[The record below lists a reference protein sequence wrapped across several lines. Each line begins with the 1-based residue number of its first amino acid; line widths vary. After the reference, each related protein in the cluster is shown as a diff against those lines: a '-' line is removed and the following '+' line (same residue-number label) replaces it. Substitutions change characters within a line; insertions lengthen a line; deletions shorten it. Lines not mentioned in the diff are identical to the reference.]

1 MIRDTSETDKVV
13 LKTEKKYSKK
23 TLFGVI
29 AVVAAVL
36 FALFSY
42 NFGAWIQADK
52 TISKDRLRIAT
63 VKQGKFERSISVQG
77 RVVASIRPT
86 IYSLSDGVARLKVQ
100 SGDTV
105 KKGQVL
111 ISIHSPEI
119 ENRYKQVKSGLDKVK
134 IEFER
139 LTIETKQK
147 KLDAERSLAL
157 LEIETTA
164 AQRRMARMEKALKS
178 NIFSQE
184 DYELA
189 QDTLA
194 NATIRL
200 KLEKKRLNLE
210 QERLDFE
217 LKSKTLEVDRQE
229 LELANVQRQKD
240 ELEVASPTDGFIGN
254 LFIEDRDKVTSNQSL
269 LSVINLSEFEVH
281 VDIAE
286 NYADSLFVNM
296 NAELNLQGD
305 EIKGVLSSVS
315 PEVSEGYVKG
325 RIRILDQKNKLKQN
339 QRVTVKIVLESKQ
352 NALII
357 ARGPFLEEYAGG
369 GAYVV
374 KENLAEFTPI
384 KVGGVGISEVEVLE
398 GLSTGDNVII
408 STTLSLNR
416 AGKVL
421 IR

>member
-13 LKTEKKYSKK
+13 IKQNKFYEKKGLIAAGIVGCGLVAL
-23 TLFGVI
+23 LFI
-29 AVVAAVL
+29 
-36 FALFSY
+36 Y
-42 NFGAWIQADK
+42 NFGAWVQADK

-63 VKQGKFERSISVQG
+63 VKKGTFERSISVQG
-77 RVVASIRPT
+77 KVVASIRPT

-105 KKGQVL
+105 KKDQVL

-119 ENRYKQVKSGLDKVK
+119 ENQYKQVKSGLDKVK
-134 IEFER
+134 IEYER
-139 LTIETKQK
+139 LLIETKQK
-147 KLDAERSLAL
+147 KLEADSSLTL
-157 LEIETTA
+157 LDIETTA
-164 AQRRMARMEKALKS
+164 AERRMARMETSLES
-178 NIFSQE
+178 SIISQE

-189 QDTLA
+189 QDALA
-194 NATIRL
+194 NAKVRL
-200 KLEKKRLNLE
+200 DLEKKRLKLV

-217 LKSKTLEVDRQE
+217 LKSKQFEVESQE

-240 ELEVASPTDGFIGN
+240 ELEVKSPTDGFIGN
-254 LFIEDRDKVTSNQSL
+254 LFIEDREKVTSNQSL

-296 NAELNLQGD
+296 NALLNLQG
-305 EIKGVLSSVS
+305 EEFKGVLSSVS
-315 PEVSEGYVKG
+315 PEVSDGYVKG
-325 RIRILDQKNKLKQN
+325 RVRILDNRSELKQN
-339 QRVTVKIVLESKQ
+339 QRVTVKIVLQSKD
-352 NALII
+352 NSLVL

-369 GAYVV
+369 GVYVV
-374 KENLAEFTPI
+374 SDNLAEFKPI

-398 GLSTGDNVII
+398 GLSPGESVII
-408 STTLSLNR
+408 SSTLSLNR